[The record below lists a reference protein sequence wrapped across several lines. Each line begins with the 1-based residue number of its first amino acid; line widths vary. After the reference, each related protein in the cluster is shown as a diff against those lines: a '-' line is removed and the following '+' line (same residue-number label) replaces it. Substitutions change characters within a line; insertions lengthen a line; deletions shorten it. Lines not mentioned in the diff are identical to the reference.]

1 MKLEE
6 KQDGLEKMKHI
17 FYTLLNARTIQ
28 GWLIKMMLSL
38 KMCYL
43 GSLLSSLCSLL
54 QRVPGP
60 FAERP
65 PPLPPFCLSVSL
77 SHCLYPIKAK
87 CQK

>member
-6 KQDGLEKMKHI
+6 KQDGLEKTKHI

-38 KMCYL
+38 KMCYP
-43 GSLLSSLCSLL
+43 SLAHFVVCC
-54 QRVPGP
+54 RVPGP

-65 PPLPPFCLSVSL
+65 PPFPPFCMSVSL